1 MHNSTV
7 ALAANELIDE
17 RLQANAEI
25 HFTVPTASMYPM
37 LMPGEQIVVRGI
49 SADQLHLGDMVLV
62 KSENAWLTHRLIGR
76 IKCGTKLLYIT
87 KGDNQIVPDTLWT
100 AEQLRGIVIAIQ
112 KPERILNLESKR
124 IAGLNWILATLSQVQ
139 LLVNRI
145 PESTIRRIGVKFSR
159 AGLDAGARL
168 ARRLAE

>member
-1 MHNSTV
+1 MRNATF

-25 HFTVPTASMYPM
+25 HFTVPTASMSPM

-49 SADQLHLGDMVLV
+49 PADRLHLGDIVLV
-62 KSENAWLTHRLIGR
+62 KSENAWLIHRFIGR
-76 IKCGTKLLYIT
+76 IKRGATLLYLT
-87 KGDNQIVPDTLWT
+87 KGDNHLAHDTLWT

-112 KPERILNLESKR
+112 RPERILFLESRR
-124 IAGLNWILATLSQVQ
+124 IAVLNWILAKLSQVQ
-139 LLVNRI
+139 LLANQI
-145 PESTIRRIGVKFSR
+145 PVSVFRRIGLKFSR

>member
-1 MHNSTV
+1 MSNSTF

-37 LMPGEQIVVRGI
+37 LVPGEQIVVRGI
-49 SADQLHLGDMVLV
+49 SADQLHLGDIVLV
-62 KSENAWLTHRLIGR
+62 KSKDTWLTHRFIGR
-76 IKCGTKLLYIT
+76 IKRGTNLLYIT
-87 KGDNQIVPDTLWT
+87 KGDNHLAHDTLWT

-112 KPERILNLESKR
+112 RPERTLTLKSKR
-124 IAGLNWILATLSQVQ
+124 MLVMNWMLVNFSKVQ

-145 PESTIRRIGVKFSR
+145 PASIFRRIGLKFSR